1 MHNKYNTYLKNVCE
15 KYSFHSLNLSES
27 FFSTNDTLRSL
38 LGYFENT
45 FQSIDSKTYE
55 KLSFSLNLLYSSIV
69 VIDNILDEKIFN
81 KKETLLLA
89 IISRDEALQ
98 ILSEYFSKDSSFW
111 KYFHKY
117 QQEYIKSLFLE
128 DKKHFGK
135 YSPYSLKEIE
145 QIGAGKS
152 AMLKIYPTAL
162 ALLEKEDFLIEQFE
176 KSFDAFS
183 IAAQLYDDLRD
194 WRIDFKSKKYSY
206 ILSTLIKRKKLHNRL
221 NDITEDEVGRMIFF
235 TSLTEDIINLIVQ
248 YYEKAISE
256 LENINCNDWKVVIK
270 LGVSEILDFKENH
283 NRIRE
288 KELERVRKEIE
299 KKQCDK

>member
-1 MHNKYNTYLKNVCE
+1 MQNKYSTYLKNICQD
-15 KYSFHSLNLSES
+15 YNFHSVNLSGS

-38 LGYFENT
+38 LGYFEDT
-45 FQSIDSKTYE
+45 FHSIDSETYE

-69 VIDNILDEKIFN
+69 VIDNILDEKLFN

-135 YSPYSLKEIE
+135 YSPYPLKEIE

-162 ALLEKEDFLIEQFE
+162 ALLEKEDKLIEQFE

-194 WRIDFKSKKYSY
+194 WRIDFRSKKYSY
-206 ILSTLIKRKKLHNRL
+206 ILSTLIERKKLHKRL
-221 NDITEDEVGRMIFF
+221 NDISEDEVGRMIFF
-235 TSLTEDIINLIVQ
+235 TSLTEDIIELIVK
-248 YYEKAISE
+248 YYEKAITE
-256 LENINCNDWKVVIK
+256 LENIRCNDWKLVLK
-270 LGVSEILDFKENH
+270 LGVSEMLEFKENH
-283 NRIRE
+283 NKIKE
-288 KELERVRKEIE
+288 KELERVRKKN
-299 KKQCDK
+299 KKKRDR